1 MTDSTNLKI
10 IETTVN
16 ESVLKKNTVSK
27 LDIKL
32 EKITENDI
40 KLEDEHDIK
49 LEDEH
54 DIKNTTELLINNY
67 IILKKLSI
75 EYINNS
81 SFKKEQYPL
90 FVTFYMNES
99 LKLNLKKEMIIN
111 NLNRFSNENLSEYK
125 NINFMK
131 INERLV
137 ETRFSVSKINKAT
150 KLTHIKSR
158 NIILRDTLHRI
169 KQFLKDKDIDINN
182 IIENIYEII
191 EDTIKLVNQYEI
203 RDDDKNQIVV
213 KVITN
218 IIENMIKETIDLT
231 PEHDNIIKNVKDILN
246 NVLPYYIESFI
257 NEDINEDVIIE
268 TRKCITKLLL
278 CCLLKK

>member
-1 MTDSTNLKI
+1 MTDSTKLKL
-10 IETTVN
+10 ETRN
-16 ESVLKKNTVSK
+16 
-27 LDIKL
+27 IKL
-32 EKITENDI
+32 ENGKGDDI
-40 KLEDEHDIK
+40 ELEINMDD
-49 LEDEH
+49 
-54 DIKNTTELLINNY
+54 TVELLTDNY
-67 IILKKLSI
+67 MILKKLSI
-75 EYINNS
+75 EYIKRA

-169 KQFLKDKDIDINN
+169 KQFLKDKEIDINN
-182 IIENIYEII
+182 IVENIYEII
-191 EDTIKLVNQYEI
+191 ENAIKLVNQYEI
-203 RDDDKNQIVV
+203 KDDDKNLIVV
-213 KVITN
+213 KIITN

-231 PEHDNIIKNVKDILN
+231 PEQKDIIKIIKDIIN

-257 NEDINEDVIIE
+257 NEDLNEDAIIE